1 MNAPRRAHSSMPIS
15 EVLMI
20 DRNGITKVS
29 DRAIRKAMLNTP
41 NTASLRVR
49 CRYIYTAYQIPVWPR
64 RLATTLEP
72 SSRTAASSALNRPT
86 AVANEYFRLMIP
98 ERYT

>member
-1 MNAPRRAHSSMPIS
+1 MKAPRRAHSSTPIS

-20 DRNGITKVS
+20 ERNGITKAS
-29 DRAIRKAMLNTP
+29 DSTIRKAILNTP

-49 CRYIYTAYQIPVWPR
+49 CRYIAYQIPVWPR
-64 RLATTLEP
+64 RLAITLEP
-72 SSRTAASSALNRPT
+72 SSRTAARIALNKPT

>member
-1 MNAPRRAHSSMPIS
+1 
-15 EVLMI
+15 
-20 DRNGITKVS
+20 
-29 DRAIRKAMLNTP
+29 MLNTP

-49 CRYIYTAYQIPVWPR
+49 CRYIDIAYQIPVWPR

-72 SSRTAASSALNRPT
+72 SSSTAASSALNRPT